1 MIGII
6 LRHALIAGALLIP
19 SQAIAGTYQFTVS
32 GNASATFSLD
42 SSPTPSS
49 NGVDDFTIAGV
60 NGTFNG
66 TPTTFDLLFYDSAEF
81 GGFDISGLLSLA
93 GDQLF
98 TGSTNS
104 PTFVL
109 GTFPLSTYGSTD
121 NAYSLTISS
130 SDTAVPEP
138 GSWAMM
144 LFGLGA
150 LGLAVRRSSGSAK
163 ARELT

>member
-1 MIGII
+1 MIGTI

-49 NGVDDFTIAGV
+49 NGADDFTITGV

-66 TPTTFDLLFYDSAEF
+66 APTTFDLLFYDNAEF
-81 GGFDISGLLSLA
+81 GGFDISGLLGLE

-98 TGSTNS
+98 TGSTAS

-121 NAYSLTISS
+121 NAYTLTISS
-130 SDTAVPEP
+130 SDAAVPEP

-150 LGLAVRRSSGSAK
+150 LGVAARRSSGSAK
-163 ARELT
+163 ARELA